1 MLGFKKLERASP
13 MSFKSV
19 AITVE
24 SVSKRY
30 EIYNHPRDQLKQF
43 FLPRLQRMMGL
54 KSRQYF
60 REFWALQDV
69 SMQIN
74 KGESCGIVGL
84 NGSGKS
90 TLLQIITGTLTPTL
104 GTVSTHGRIAAL
116 LELGSGFNPN
126 FTGREN
132 VYMNG
137 ALLGFS
143 RDQIDK
149 KFEAIQS
156 FADIGD
162 HFDQPLVTY
171 SSGMQMR
178 VAFAVA
184 TAFDPD
190 ILIIDEALAVGDA
203 YFQQKCFH
211 RIERFKDD
219 GGTLLFVSH
228 DANTVKHLCDKAVLI
243 SHGKAL
249 SHGVPKTVIDLYQ
262 GLVAQKT
269 DLGNQAIVVSQTP
282 NNQPT
287 EFTEAVESQATWTKS
302 TTITTN
308 KDAELIDFKLLNA
321 DGHQVAYIESET
333 VLIVQYR
340 IRLNKDFDRPA
351 FGLIVRDRIGRS
363 LFETSTYAMKMQEK
377 MVAMGKVVTVRFRFN
392 FNLRAGQY
400 SFSIGVANRG
410 FSRSE
415 FEEYSLLM
423 HDVEQIQVVESADAD
438 FYGGIFNMRPTVTTQ
453 VLE

>member
-1 MLGFKKLERASP
+1 
-13 MSFKSV
+13 MSFDDI

-24 SVSKRY
+24 GVSKRF
-30 EIYNHPRDQLKQF
+30 EIYAHPRDQLKQF
-43 FLPRLQRMMGL
+43 FFPRCSRMLGHVP
-54 KSRQYF
+54 RQYF
-60 REFWALQDV
+60 REFWALQN
-69 SMQIN
+69 IN
-74 KGESCGIVGL
+74 MEVRKGESYGIVGL

-90 TLLQIITGTLTPTL
+90 TLLQIITGTLSPTL
-104 GTVSTHGRIAAL
+104 GKVTTHGRIAAL
-116 LELGSGFNPN
+116 LELGSGFNPD

-143 RDQIDK
+143 RDQIDS

-211 RIERFKDD
+211 RIERFKDG

-228 DANTVKHLCDKAVLI
+228 DANTVKHLCDKAILI
-243 SHGKAL
+243 SHGKVV

-269 DLGNQAIVVSQTP
+269 DLGDRAIVVSQ
-282 NNQPT
+282 NQNTLPT
-287 EFTEAVESQATWTKS
+287 ESSQSLEANATWTKA

-308 KDAELIDFKLLNA
+308 KDAELIDFKLL
-321 DGHQVAYIESET
+321 DGAGQQVAHIESET
-333 VLIVQYR
+333 DLIVQYR
-340 IRLNKDFDRPA
+340 IQLNKDFERPA

-363 LFETSTYAMKMQEK
+363 LFETSTYAMRMEEK
-377 MVAMGKVVTVRFRFN
+377 PVAVGKEVLVRFKFN

-400 SFSIGVANRG
+400 SFSVGVADRG
-410 FSRSE
+410 FSRTE

-423 HDVEQIQVVESADAD
+423 HDVEQIQVVEAADAD
-438 FYGGIFNMRPTVTTQ
+438 FYGGIFNMRPTVSTH

>member
-1 MLGFKKLERASP
+1 MFSDDI
-13 MSFKSV
+13 

-24 SVSKRY
+24 GVSKRF
-30 EIYNHPRDQLKQF
+30 EIYDHPRDQLKQL
-43 FLPRLQRMMGL
+43 FLPGL
-54 KSRQYF
+54 RQMTGFEPRQYF
-60 REFWALQDV
+60 REFWALQNI
-69 SMQIN
+69 SMQVH
-74 KGESCGIVGL
+74 KGESYGIVGL

-90 TLLQIITGTLTPTL
+90 TLLQIITGTQSPTL
-104 GTVSTHGRIAAL
+104 GKVTTQGRIAAL
-116 LELGSGFNPN
+116 LELGSGFDPD

-132 VYMNG
+132 VYMYG

-143 RDQIDK
+143 RNQIDSK
-149 KFEAIQS
+149 LDSIQS

-162 HFDQPLVTY
+162 HFDQALLTY

-211 RIERFKDD
+211 KIERFKEG

-243 SHGKAL
+243 SHGKVV

-269 DLGNQAIVVSQTP
+269 DLGDREVVVLQNQLAQAAASP
-282 NNQPT
+282 DLT
-287 EFTEAVESQATWTKS
+287 ETNATWTKA

-308 KDAELIDFKLLNA
+308 QQAELIDFKLFDDN
-321 DGHQVAYIESET
+321 GQQVTHIESESNLT
-333 VLIVQYR
+333 VQYR
-340 IRLNKDFDRPA
+340 IRLNKDFERPA
-351 FGLIVRDRIGRS
+351 FGLIVRDKIGRS
-363 LFETSTYAMKMQEK
+363 LFETSTYAMRMEEK
-377 MVAMGKVVTVRFRFN
+377 PVAMGKEVLVRFKFN

-400 SFSIGVANRG
+400 SFSVGVANKG

-423 HDVEQIQVVESADAD
+423 HDVEQIQVVEAADAI
-438 FYGGIFNMRPTVTTQ
+438 FYGGIFNMRPTVFIN

>member
-1 MLGFKKLERASP
+1 
-13 MSFKSV
+13 MSCDDI
-19 AITVE
+19 AITVNR
-24 SVSKRY
+24 VSKRF
-30 EIYNHPRDQLKQF
+30 EIYDHPRDQLKQF
-43 FLPRLQRMMGL
+43 FFPQLHRMMGFEA
-54 KSRQYF
+54 RQYF
-60 REFWALQDV
+60 REFWALQDI
-69 SMQIN
+69 SMQVQ
-74 KGESCGIVGL
+74 KGESYGIVGL

-90 TLLQIITGTLTPTL
+90 TLLQIITGTLYPTS
-104 GTVSTHGRIAAL
+104 GKVTTQGRIAAL
-116 LELGSGFNPN
+116 LELGSGFNPY
-126 FTGREN
+126 FTGKEN

-143 RDQIDK
+143 RNQIDS

-211 RIERFKDD
+211 RIERFKEG

-228 DANTVKHLCDKAVLI
+228 DANTVKHLCDKAILI
-243 SHGKAL
+243 SHGKIL
-249 SHGVPKTVIDLYQ
+249 SHGIPKKVIDLYQ
-262 GLVAQKT
+262 GLIAQKT
-269 DLGNQAIVVSQTP
+269 DLGDRDVVVSQSQNT
-282 NNQPT
+282 QPAHPP
-287 EFTEAVESQATWTKS
+287 ELPIAAWIKA

-308 KDAELIDFKLLNA
+308 HQAELIDFTLLNDA
-321 DGHQVAYIESET
+321 GQQVKHITSET
-333 VLIVQYR
+333 DLTVQYR
-340 IRLNKDFDRPA
+340 IRLNKDFERPA
-351 FGLIVRDRIGRS
+351 FGLIVRDKIGRS
-363 LFETSTYAMKMQEK
+363 LFETSTYAMRMEENP
-377 MVAMGKVVTVRFRFN
+377 VVMGKEVLVRFKFN

-400 SFSIGVANRG
+400 SFSVGVANKG

-423 HDVEQIQVVESADAD
+423 HDVEQIQVLEAEDSD
-438 FYGGIFNMRPTVTTQ
+438 FYGGIFNMKPTVYIN

>member
-1 MLGFKKLERASP
+1 
-13 MSFKSV
+13 MSYEDI

-24 SVSKRY
+24 GVSKRY
-30 EIYNHPRDQLKQF
+30 EIYDHPRDQLKQF
-43 FLPRLQRMMGL
+43 FLPRCQRIMRL
-54 KSRQYF
+54 KEKQYF
-60 REFWALQDV
+60 HEFWALQNI
-69 SMQIN
+69 SMEVC
-74 KGESCGIVGL
+74 KGQSYGIVGL

-90 TLLQIITGTLTPTL
+90 TLLQIITGTLAPTL
-104 GTVSTHGRIAAL
+104 GTVTTHGRIAAL
-116 LELGSGFNPN
+116 LELGSGFNPS

-137 ALLGFS
+137 ALQGFS
-143 RDQIDK
+143 RNQIDS

-156 FADIGD
+156 FADIGN
-162 HFDQPLVTY
+162 HFDQPLLTY

-211 RIERFKDD
+211 RIEHFKEN

-228 DANTVKHLCDKAVLI
+228 DANTVKHLCDKAILI
-243 SHGKAL
+243 SHGKVV
-249 SHGVPKTVIDLYQ
+249 SHGIPKAVIDLYQ

-269 DLGNQAIVVSQTP
+269 DLGDQAVEVSQ
-282 NNQPT
+282 NQTTQPA
-287 EFTEAVESQATWTKS
+287 ELPELLDANATWTKA

-308 KDAELIDFKLLNA
+308 QQAELIDFKLLNGA
-321 DGHQVAYIESET
+321 GQQVAHIESET
-333 VLIVQYR
+333 NLTVQYR
-340 IRLNKDFDRPA
+340 IRLNKDFERPA
-351 FGLIVRDRIGRS
+351 FGLIVRDKLGRS
-363 LFETSTYAMKMQEK
+363 LFETSTYAMGMEEK
-377 MVAMGKVVTVRFRFN
+377 PVAIDKEVLVSFKFN

-400 SFSIGVANRG
+400 SFSVGVANKG

-423 HDVEQIQVVESADAD
+423 HDVEQIQVTEAEGAN
-438 FYGGIFNMRPTVTTQ
+438 FYGGIFNMNPAVYIT